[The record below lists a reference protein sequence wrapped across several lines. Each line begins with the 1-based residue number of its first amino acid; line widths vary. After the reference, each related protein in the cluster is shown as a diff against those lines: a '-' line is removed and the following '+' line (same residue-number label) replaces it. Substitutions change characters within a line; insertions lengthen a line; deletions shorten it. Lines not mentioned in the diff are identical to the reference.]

1 MLKGLDPRLNAD
13 LLHALMAMG
22 HGDDLVLVDANFPAD
37 SVARQTRLGRSLSM
51 ENLSLPQALAA
62 ILTLYP
68 LDDFVD
74 DALARMEVVGDPGA
88 IPDVQAEA
96 QLVVDAAEGRHR
108 PLVGLERHAF
118 YARAANAYAIV
129 RTGERRFYGNVALRK
144 GVVAPEPTRPT

>member
-37 SVARQTRLGRSLSM
+37 SVARQTRLGRPLSL
-51 ENLSLPQALAA
+51 ENLTLPQALAA

-68 LDDFVD
+68 LDDFVP
-74 DALARMEVVGDPGA
+74 DALARMEVVGDEEA
-88 IPDVQAEA
+88 IPEVQAEA
-96 QLVVDAAEGRHR
+96 QAVVDAAEGRHR
-108 PLVGLERHAF
+108 PFVGLERHAF
-118 YARAANAYAIV
+118 YARAATAYAIV

-144 GVVAPEPTRPT
+144 GVIAPETARPI